1 MNLFLDVVSDSLL
14 KHDEEL
20 CGDKVEIVRSEDS
33 YIVVLADGLG
43 SGVKANILATLTAK
57 IIATM
62 LSQGAT
68 LDDAVSTIT
77 ATLPVCQERNVAYST
92 FTLVHVAKDGHTV
105 LAEFDNPLCVLY
117 RDQKPYPLTRDQVT
131 ISDKVVYLSSFEAQ
145 EQDLLVLFSDGVV
158 HAGVGKLL
166 DLGWMYENVVTF
178 ITDYM
183 KRTTNIRKVLRGI
196 LESVQAF
203 YLNEPGDDSTV
214 CVMQFKRNVMATVMV
229 GPPSRKELDH
239 AVVEEFLQTGGY
251 RVVCGGTTSQIVAAY
266 LQEEVIV
273 EPDYESPNLPPTA
286 KLKHIDLVT
295 EGVLTLGKAAAIL
308 GELNQEMPGKLV
320 SIDLPKQDGAHRLVR
335 MWVDDCTE
343 IKFMVGR
350 AINPAHQ
357 NADLPIS
364 LNLKLQLV
372 KECAMH
378 LQAMGKKVSIQ
389 YY

>member
-20 CGDKVEIVRSEDS
+20 CGDKVEIVRSADS

-43 SGVKANILATLTAK
+43 SGVKANILATLTSK

-68 LDDAVSTIT
+68 LDDAISTIT
-77 ATLPVCQERNVAYST
+77 ATLPVCQERNLAYST
-92 FTLVHVAKDGHTV
+92 FTLVHVAADGHTF
-105 LAEFDNPLCVLY
+105 LAEFDNPFCVVY
-117 RDQKPYPLTRDQVT
+117 RDQKPLELERNQVH
-131 ISDKVVYLSSFEAQ
+131 ISDKVVYLSSFQAQ
-145 EQDLLVLFSDGVV
+145 EQDLLVMFSDGVV

-166 DLGWMYENVVTF
+166 DLGWMYDNVVSF
-178 ITDYM
+178 ITNYI
-183 KRTTNIRKVLRGI
+183 KSTSSIRKILRGI

-214 CVMQFKRNVMATVMV
+214 CVMQFKQNVMATVMV
-229 GPPSRKELDH
+229 GPPSKKEMDD
-239 AVVEEFLQTGGY
+239 AVVGEFLQAGGY
-251 RVVCGGTTSQIVAAY
+251 RVICGGTTSQIVAAY

-273 EPDYESPNLPPTA
+273 EPNYESPSLPPTA
-286 KLKHIDLVT
+286 KLKGIDLVT
-295 EGVLTLGKAAAIL
+295 EGVLTLGKAASIL
-308 GELNQEMPGKLV
+308 GELNQAEPGKLV
-320 SIDLPKQDGAHRLVR
+320 SLDLPKQDGAHRLVR
-335 MWVDDCTE
+335 MLVDDCTE

-364 LNLKLQLV
+364 LSLKLQVV
-372 KECAMH
+372 KECANH